1 MSDNSENR
9 FRRAV
14 KADPNELCPCGSG
27 QLYKD
32 CHGRFVD
39 IIKEKKYSGAVSA
52 DGMAI
57 AVLEY
62 LDKATDWSTAKE
74 IRSIGRTGDNE
85 AALAYA
91 LYLLLRNRSPED
103 IEMGARELTALAQ
116 KNYPFAQYILG
127 RCKEKHWYFSGWY
140 SSEVVNWYIKA
151 AKGGY
156 RRAAINALELIE
168 QGGYNYTE
176 ADVTKL
182 MALALPEAPAETAAR
197 EKIEQ
202 RLAERCSA

>member
-14 KADPNELCPCGSG
+14 KADPNELCSCGSG

-39 IIKEKKYSGAVSA
+39 IIKDKKYSGAVSA

-62 LDKATDWSTAKE
+62 LDKATDWSAAKE
-74 IRSIGRTGDNE
+74 IRSIGRAGDNE

-91 LYLLLRNRSPED
+91 LYLLLRNRSAED

-140 SSEVVNWYIKA
+140 SAEVVNWYIKA

-168 QGGYNYTE
+168 QGGYVHTE
-176 ADVTKL
+176 AQVTEL

>member
-62 LDKATDWSTAKE
+62 LDKATDWSAAKE
-74 IRSIGRTGDNE
+74 IRSIGRAGDNE

-91 LYLLLRNRSPED
+91 LYLLLRREELVLQLLDKVRYDKLVHQSRKGRIPPGCHKRSGTD
-103 IEMGARELTALAQ
+103 RARRIRTHRGTGDRTHGARAAGGSCRNSCTR
-116 KNYPFAQYILG
+116 KN
-127 RCKEKHWYFSGWY
+127 
-140 SSEVVNWYIKA
+140 
-151 AKGGY
+151 
-156 RRAAINALELIE
+156 RAA
-168 QGGYNYTE
+168 
-176 ADVTKL
+176 
-182 MALALPEAPAETAAR
+182 P
-197 EKIEQ
+197 
-202 RLAERCSA
+202 C

>member
-27 QLYKD
+27 LLYKD

-62 LDKATDWSTAKE
+62 LDKATDWSAAKE
-74 IRSIGRTGDNE
+74 IRSIGRAGDNE

-91 LYLLLRNRSPED
+91 LYLLLRNKSAED
-103 IEMGARELTALAQ
+103 IEMGLRELSTLAN
-116 KNYPFAQYILG
+116 KGYPFAQYLRA
-127 RCKEKHWYFSGWY
+127 RCGEKNWFFSSWTRFDMI
-140 SSEVVNWYIKA
+140 NWYIKA

-168 QGGYNYTE
+168 QGGYVHTE
-176 ADVTKL
+176 AQVTEL